1 MLTAELINKYIV
13 PANGIETQ
21 IKKRYQTADIMQL
34 VLAFDKTAYR
44 NTATFAQHIQYNGVE
59 DLCKQIW
66 DFLKTQIQYK
76 EDIPGSQLVKTPS
89 ALWRAKV
96 GDCKSF
102 AIFTASIL
110 KNLGISY
117 SYRFVSFSDSQTPTH
132 VYVVAHNKGK
142 DIIIDAVWKYFN
154 SEKKYSFKHDFL
166 MEGLV
171 AVSGVGSPFVKIKA
185 KTVKAVTTTPH
196 IVETP
201 AMQKINNRP
210 KHEYKP
216 GMLRIFSPNHKDID
230 LAVIKQRFEI
240 ERGIVANKR
249 GVSGIGKVEHYDRS
263 LAVINSY
270 INATERSDYAKMNAI
285 IGSLPENSRERNY
298 LTDHFQHKV
307 DIDETVHVDGIGNI
321 FKKVA
326 TAVKK
331 GATAVAKTVAKGT
344 VAVAKGA
351 AKGVKVVA
359 KVAVKA
365 VQAVESVVTRPIL
378 EVALPSASPY
388 FMYEFANTKDLGP
401 KAQKKQL
408 KAHNLLKAISNVTGV
423 KLTTLQGICRN
434 GIMKR
439 YGKSPENVI
448 ADWKKNASAKIKGI
462 GIIPTASDV
471 TFIFDAINKVL
482 ALVKK
487 VLGKKEAIEP
497 VTKEDVPGADDFG
510 DTVKPRDGETPAGT
524 SERDYTAPTSDRT
537 DSGSDSSTYATASN
551 TTSPAYNSDPNAVSQ
566 KQTGGLC
573 GGGGARQ

>member
-13 PANGIETQ
+13 PANVIETQ

-44 NTATFAQHIQYNGVE
+44 NTATLAQHIQYNGVE

-110 KNLGISY
+110 KNLSIPY

-171 AVSGVGSPFVKIKA
+171 AVSGVGSPLVKTKA
-185 KTVKAVTTTPH
+185 KTAKAVKSVTTTPY

-307 DIDETVHVDGIGNI
+307 DIDDTVHVDGIGNI
-321 FKKVA
+321 FKKA
-326 TAVKK
+326 AAAVK
-331 GATAVAKTVAKGT
+331 TVAKKAGAVTKTVAKAVAKGT
-344 VAVAKGA
+344 VAVVKTA
-351 AKGVKVVA
+351 AKVT
-359 KVAVKA
+359 VKA

-378 EVALPSASPY
+378 EIALPSASPY
-388 FMYEFANTKDLGP
+388 FMYEFANTKDLGT

-448 ADWKKNASAKIKGI
+448 AEWKKNASSKIKGI
-462 GIIPTASDV
+462 GAVDPSVIS
-471 TFIFDAINKVL
+471 AILTSLNSL
-482 ALVKK
+482 IDMVKK
-487 VLGKKEAIEP
+487 LFKKGEKVEP
-497 VTKEDVPGADDFG
+497 VATEDIPGADDFG
-510 DTVKPRDGETPAGT
+510 DSVQPRDGETPAAT
-524 SERDYTAPTSDRT
+524 SERDYTA
-537 DSGSDSSTYATASN
+537 SSTPAD
-551 TTSPAYNSDPNAVSQ
+551 TTDPNAVSN
-566 KQTGGLC
+566 KNTGGLC